1 MEIRLST
8 SDGLPVYRQ
17 IVNQVKYLVASGRL
31 KPGQE
36 LPTIR
41 ALAERLVI
49 NSNTVI
55 HAYAELEKDGV
66 IVRRHGS
73 GTYVAETAARS
84 ASEADARALTGKV
97 DSMLADASHLN
108 VDLEDVLKLVRE
120 RQALLK
126 RLNRS

>member
-17 IVNQVKYLVASGRL
+17 IVNQVKYLVVSGRL
-31 KPGQE
+31 TPGQE

-49 NSNTVI
+49 NPNTVI
-55 HAYAELEKDGV
+55 HAYDELEKDGV

-73 GTYVAETAARS
+73 GTYVAETAVRGTTA
-84 ASEADARALTGKV
+84 AATQTLTGKV
-97 DSMLADASHLN
+97 DSLLTDAAHLN
-108 VDLEDVLKLVRE
+108 VDVEAVLKLVRE
-120 RQALLK
+120 RHALLK
-126 RLNRS
+126 RSNRP